1 MGGGARAN
9 RVPAGMNPRA
19 ADIHP
24 LPTAAPVF
32 EARAAV
38 DKAWISAPPATTA
51 LGAQRLHDPTT
62 PPPTPNSVAHQ
73 PRNCEGTGTS
83 DDKTGQTGA
92 SKTWLIRRRLHN
104 ADRSIRSVRAHLI
117 EASKGRAPSST
128 GRIYDRN
135 PVPVTLK
142 PCLAIREETIYGLAE
157 GVIRHR
163 ADMATAP
170 HRLHVRQA
178 MDICPIRCG
187 GARPR
192 AGTAH
197 RGRAGGERARAR
209 ETR

>member
-1 MGGGARAN
+1 
-9 RVPAGMNPRA
+9 MNARA

-92 SKTWLIRRRLHN
+92 SKTWLIRRRQHH
-104 ADRSIRSVRAHLI
+104 ADRSIRSMRAHLI
-117 EASKGRAPSST
+117 KASKGRALRQQAGYTTAILSLSRST
-128 GRIYDRN
+128 SALQYGRRPYTDWRS
-135 PVPVTLK
+135 
-142 PCLAIREETIYGLAE
+142 
-157 GVIRHR
+157 VIRHH
-163 ADMATAP
+163 AQGMVP
-170 HRLHVRQA
+170 GPQA
-178 MDICPIRCG
+178 SDYASPIRIRIPDSRIVEIRSRVRS
-187 GARPR
+187 GAM
-192 AGTAH
+192 A
-197 RGRAGGERARAR
+197 
-209 ETR
+209 